1 LIQLLEIRGAE
12 YHARHI
18 LLRPDYN
25 RMDLSDPQR
34 VLDSLNRV
42 LKTDT
47 TAKFEK
53 LAKDWSEDKN
63 TADAGGLIKDNQSGA
78 TRLPLDASMDYSLY
92 MMLDTMKV
100 GTISAPMNYRTDDGK
115 TAMRIVYFKSKSD
128 PHTASL
134 KLDFE
139 KINNIV
145 LANKKTKA
153 VDEWFK
159 KAVSDVFIKV
169 EPEYQGCKI
178 FGVNQ
183 DDN

>member
-1 LIQLLEIRGAE
+1 
-12 YHARHI
+12 
-18 LLRPDYN
+18 
-25 RMDLSDPQR
+25 
-34 VLDSLNRV
+34 
-42 LKTDT
+42 
-47 TAKFEK
+47 
-53 LAKDWSEDKN
+53 
-63 TADAGGLIKDNQSGA
+63 
-78 TRLPLDASMDYSLY
+78 

-115 TAMRIVYFKSKSD
+115 TAMRIVYYKSRIE

-134 KLDFE
+134 KDDFE
-139 KINNIV
+139 KLTNIV

-178 FGVNQ
+178 FGIDQ
-183 DDN
+183 EDN

>member
-1 LIQLLEIRGAE
+1 LLETRGAE

-25 RMDLSDPQR
+25 RMDLSEPKHI
-34 VLDSLNRV
+34 LDSLYK
-42 LKTDT
+42 LMTTDSL
-47 TAKFEK
+47 KFEK
-53 LAKDWSEDKN
+53 IAKTWSEDKG
-63 TADAGGLIKDNQSGA
+63 TADAGGLIKDNQTGA
-78 TRLPLDASMDYSLY
+78 SRLALDASMDYSLY

-100 GTISAPMNYRTDDGK
+100 GKISLPMNYRTDDGK
-115 TAMRIVYFKSKSD
+115 TAMRIIYYKSRIE

-134 KLDFE
+134 KEDFE
-139 KINNIV
+139 KMTNIV

-169 EPEYQGCKI
+169 DPEYNSCKI
-178 FGVNQ
+178 FGINQ
-183 DDN
+183 EDN